1 MLDTM
6 SITQLREWFAYSEL
20 EPFGEERA
28 DYRSAQICAMI
39 ANSVRDKKRKP
50 TPYKVEEFLLRF
62 GERQAAVKDWRAM
75 KIDMERILVGH
86 DVIRVKRGD
95 L

>member
-6 SITQLREWFAYSEL
+6 TIRQLREWFAYSEL

-50 TPYKVEEFLLRF
+50 TAYKVEEFLLRF

-75 KIDMERILVGH
+75 KLDMERILVGH
-86 DVIRVKRGD
+86 DVIRVKKGD

>member
-1 MLDTM
+1 MLDGM